1 MTWQANMDAS
11 AADNSIPLSLPTKQ
25 TVMIPFSVMIIT
37 LAKAKRVSDPN
48 TRAKNIIT
56 IAWAPRARKNNL
68 FFFN

>member
-37 LAKAKRVSDPN
+37 AAKAKKVSDPDS
-48 TRAKNIIT
+48 RAKQIIT
-56 IAWAPRARKNNL
+56 ITWAPRARNYL